1 MNNPELW
8 EMLGLQALHRSD
20 YLFAAEM
27 LAKAAAVSPI
37 KRRLLHAL
45 AEVYCALGQQERA
58 LPLAEK
64 VPNAVSLLSPRVYT
78 SVSPDVPPCVMCDVQ
93 ALSLQ
98 PDSAVLRNL
107 VLHLAPDTYAE
118 RLRNMGLS
126 DRVKATGSILK
137 RMERQDKREINEA
150 EHQMSRL
157 IEALDSDE
165 GTCTCT

>member
-1 MNNPELW
+1 V
-8 EMLGLQALHRSD
+8 R
-20 YLFAAEM
+20 
-27 LAKAAAVSPI
+27 
-37 KRRLLHAL
+37 
-45 AEVYCALGQQERA
+45 
-58 LPLAEK
+58 
-64 VPNAVSLLSPRVYT
+64 
-78 SVSPDVPPCVMCDVQ
+78 DVQ

-107 VLHLAPDTYAE
+107 VLLLAPDTYAE

-137 RMERQDKREINEA
+137 RMERQDKREINQE

-165 GTCTCT
+165 GTCT

>member
-64 VPNAVSLLSPRVYT
+64 VPNAVLPSLSTCVYFCLT
-78 SVSPDVPPCVMCDVQ
+78 RRASVRDVQ

-107 VLHLAPDTYAE
+107 VLLLAPDTYAE

-137 RMERQDKREINEA
+137 RMERQDKREINQEA
-150 EHQMSRL
+150 HQMSRL

-165 GTCTCT
+165 GDTG